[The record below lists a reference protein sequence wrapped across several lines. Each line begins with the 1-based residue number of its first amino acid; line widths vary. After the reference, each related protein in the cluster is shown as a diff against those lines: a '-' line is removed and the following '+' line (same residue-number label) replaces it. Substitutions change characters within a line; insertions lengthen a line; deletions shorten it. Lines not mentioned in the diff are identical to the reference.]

1 MAVSSIEKAADS
13 LKYAGQGQDMQNMR
27 AQMREETHGFSQCV
41 TEKAHQPLRR
51 QRRDFAKFWNES
63 EQSY

>member
-27 AQMREETHGFSQCV
+27 AQMREETLAGS
-41 TEKAHQPLRR
+41 
-51 QRRDFAKFWNES
+51 
-63 EQSY
+63 